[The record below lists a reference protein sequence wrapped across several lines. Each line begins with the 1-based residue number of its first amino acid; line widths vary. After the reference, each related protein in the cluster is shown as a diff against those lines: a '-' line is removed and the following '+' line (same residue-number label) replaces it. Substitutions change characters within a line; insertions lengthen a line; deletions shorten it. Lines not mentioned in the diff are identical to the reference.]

1 MLNDLESVWTDALK
15 FQNKI
20 GAPEIK
26 TVEFLVTDPSL
37 EQRSPGHLRVMLA
50 YEKTEVNL
58 IS

>member
-26 TVEFLVTDPSL
+26 TVEFLVTEPSL
-37 EQRSPGHLRVMLA
+37 EQRSPGHLRVMLV
-50 YEKTEVNL
+50 YEKT
-58 IS
+58 